1 MCRPSLCHA
10 LVLLLAL
17 VSVSAP
23 AQTTPVPPLLNFQGR
38 LAKPDGTPVPNGTY
52 SVTFTLFDALT
63 GGNPKWTETD
73 SVTVHNGVFAV
84 RLGSLGAGLPAGAFN
99 GDLWLE
105 IKVGTGAPLIPRQQL
120 VSVAYAL
127 KANTVPDG
135 SIGAAQIA
143 SGSITADKLSSNLLN
158 PLVWLLEGNA
168 NTDPT
173 KHFLGTTDNQPVVFK
188 ANGRQVLRLDPL
200 ASVVYDATHNYR
212 YYGSNITG
220 GYGGYQGN
228 PGNSL
233 TAGVVAGTIAGG
245 GLFDSNGNIS
255 DPNAVT
261 DIGGT
266 VGGGAANTAG
276 NGNADV
282 TDALWA
288 TVGGGL
294 GNTASGTESAVGGGV
309 GNSASGLSATVAGG
323 GGNTASDQFTSV
335 GGGGGNIASAAAA
348 TVGGGLNN
356 RAFNAYTTIGGGYS
370 NKANAGSAT
379 VGGGSSNAASGL
391 LSTVPGGFNNFAA
404 GNYSFA
410 AGQQAQALHDSAFVW
425 NDNANGSFVSSGPD
439 QFLIHAIG
447 GVGINTNSPNG
458 FALNVNGTANFA
470 GSITVNGTSYT
481 SDARYKTHIATF
493 ENALDAILN
502 LRGVTF
508 DWDRDAWKGMN
519 FPDGRQVGFIAQEV
533 EKVLPELVST
543 DGNGYKA
550 VAYPNVVPILVE
562 AVRAL
567 NTKMDEKQ
575 RQVDEL
581 KARNAAI
588 ETRLAALARAVRKL
602 QNDRR

>member
-1 MCRPSLCHA
+1 MYR
-10 LVLLLAL
+10 LLLCLAL
-17 VSVSAP
+17 LLLLVRGSVSAP

-38 LAKPDGTPVPNGTY
+38 LAKPDGTPVPDGTY

-63 GGNPKWTETD
+63 GGSPKWTEID
-73 SVTVHNGVFAV
+73 SVPVHNGVFAV
-84 RLGSLGAGLPAGAFN
+84 RLGSIGSGLPAGAFN
-99 GDLWLE
+99 GNLWLE
-105 IKVGTGAPLIPRQQL
+105 IKVGTDAPLTPRQQL

-173 KHFLGTTDNQPVVFK
+173 KQFLGTTDNQPVIFK

-212 YYGSNITG
+212 YYGANITG
-220 GYGGYQGN
+220 GYSGYQGTS
-228 PGNSL
+228 GNSL
-233 TAGVVAGTIAGG
+233 TTGVVAGTIAGG

-294 GNTASGTESAVGGGV
+294 GNSASGTQSVVGGGL

-323 GGNTASDQFTSV
+323 GGNSASDQFASV
-335 GGGGGNIASAAAA
+335 GGGGGNSASAAAA

-356 RAFNAYTTIGGGYS
+356 RAFSAYATVGGGYT

-391 LSTVPGGFNNFAA
+391 QSTVPGGLNNFAA

-410 AGQQAQALHDSAFVW
+410 AGQQAQALHDSTFVW
-425 NDNANGSFVSSGPD
+425 NDNASGSFASSGPD
-439 QFLIHAIG
+439 QFLIHAAG
-447 GVGINTNSPNG
+447 GVGINTNGPNG
-458 FALNVNGTANFA
+458 FALNVNGTANFT
-470 GSITVNGTSYT
+470 GDITVNGISYT

-493 ENALDAILN
+493 ENALDTILN

-508 DWDRDAWKGMN
+508 DWNRDAWKERQ
-519 FPDGRQVGFIAQEV
+519 FPEGRQIGFIAQEV
-533 EKVLPELVST
+533 EKVLPELVRT
-543 DGNGYKA
+543 DTNGCKT
-550 VAYPNVVPILVE
+550 VAYPNVVPVLVE

-567 NTKMDEKQ
+567 NAKVDEKQ
-575 RQVDEL
+575 RQIDEL

-588 ETRLAALARAVRKL
+588 ETQLAALARAVQILR
-602 QNDRR
+602 NDRR